1 MSRSS
6 DAAIDDMNRRRG
18 MTSESEELH
27 TVRKQ
32 LDRDIQEVARLKTEL
47 LKAHADLDDATS
59 KDSIGAPCGEDL
71 SGETVYCSYALI
83 TYGVR
88 GTFREKDACINKEDS
103 KCCGNCY
110 EASGAYKDMGGVEC
124 GGLDA
129 THLYYCLVTNNQ
141 GSDRCANA
149 DTHRCCRSNSPQSTG
164 GAGGTSG
171 GSETPGCDFELPGQI
186 ENPGSCPWY
195 WMNLSK
201 CTGPKP
207 SKH

>member
-1 MSRSS
+1 MEVQAMFWTIAGLAFVSVIILIGISLSGSLMKMQTCS
-6 DAAIDDMNRRRG
+6 D
-18 MTSESEELH
+18 
-27 TVRKQ
+27 
-32 LDRDIQEVARLKTEL
+32 
-47 LKAHADLDDATS
+47 ADLDDATS

-186 ENPGSCPWY
+186 ENPGSCPY
-195 WMNLSK
+195 
-201 CTGPKP
+201 
-207 SKH
+207 